1 MPKIIPQCH
10 ISEMHDLIPLN
21 KHIFFSSPL
30 SLSFS
35 LSPSIRCIEA
45 SAGGTSEVDRRGP
58 ESEGDHAG
66 EKD

>member
-1 MPKIIPQCH
+1 
-10 ISEMHDLIPLN
+10 MHDLIPLN
-21 KHIFFSSPL
+21 KHIFLFSSL

-35 LSPSIRCIEA
+35 LSPSSRCIEA
-45 SAGGTSEVDRRGP
+45 SASGTSEVDRRGP